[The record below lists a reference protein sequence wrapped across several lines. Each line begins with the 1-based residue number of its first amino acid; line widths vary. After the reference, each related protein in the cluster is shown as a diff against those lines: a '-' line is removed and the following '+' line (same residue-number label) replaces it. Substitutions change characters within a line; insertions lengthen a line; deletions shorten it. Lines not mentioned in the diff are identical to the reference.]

1 MVVVRMVVV
10 LVMTTVAMARVVS
23 AVSAMMIA
31 MATED
36 TDLEG
41 AVGGINFD
49 RQENLDLGLNDDQI
63 FEDLINIDEL
73 KLEDEENW

>member
-1 MVVVRMVVV
+1 
-10 LVMTTVAMARVVS
+10 MAS
-23 AVSAMMIA
+23 
-31 MATED
+31 ED

-49 RQENLDLGLNDDQI
+49 RQEKLDLGLNEDQI

>member
-1 MVVVRMVVV
+1 
-10 LVMTTVAMARVVS
+10 MAS
-23 AVSAMMIA
+23 
-31 MATED
+31 ED

-49 RQENLDLGLNDDQI
+49 RQENRDLGLNDQI

>member
-1 MVVVRMVVV
+1 M
-10 LVMTTVAMARVVS
+10 LSTISTSKCKIKAMAS
-23 AVSAMMIA
+23 
-31 MATED
+31 ED

-49 RQENLDLGLNDDQI
+49 RQEKLDLGLNEDQI